1 MTTAKTKRWLYP
13 VIALVGILVIFAIF
27 GLIKFVS
34 IKHMMARFAS
44 MKPPAVSVSAAQART
59 VAWHPSIKAIGSIT
73 AVNGVN
79 VSSELSGKVV
89 AIDFQSGDTV
99 KKGQLLVQLDDSQ
112 EQALL
117 RQYQAQEA
125 LNKSNFERALSLRK
139 KNLNSKQDLDN
150 ARTQYEMSQA
160 QVAQEQAV
168 IAKKAI
174 RAPFAGVVGIRQ
186 INLGQYVN
194 AGTTIVNLEQLDPLY
209 ATFTLPQAD
218 VPRLRLKQAV
228 ELQVDG
234 YPDTTFKGTLSAINP
249 AVNSQ
254 SRMLQAQ
261 ATVPNPKHLLR
272 PGMFANIEVLGEQS
286 KQVIVVPSTAIT
298 YSLYGDSVYVLETQ
312 KKASPAAKSAASA
325 GSAAQASTGV
335 TAASAAAAG
344 TAPGAARKEQQEYTV
359 KQVFVQV
366 GQTRDGLVAVTGV
379 KPGTLVVTA
388 GQIKLHPG
396 STAVVNNSVDLSKV
410 PELTP

>member
-13 VIALVGILVIFAIF
+13 VIALVGILIIFAIF

-44 MKPPAVSVSAAQART
+44 MKPPAVSVSAARART

-89 AIDFQSGDTV
+89 RIDFQSGDTV

-160 QVAQEQAV
+160 QVSQEQAV

-234 YPDTTFKGTLSAINP
+234 YPDKTFKGTLSAINP

-261 ATVPNPKHLLR
+261 ATLPNPEHLLR

-286 KQVIVVPSTAIT
+286 TQVIVVPSTAVT
-298 YSLYGDSVYVLETQ
+298 YSLYGDSVYVLERQ
-312 KKASPAAKSAASA
+312 KNASPPAKTAAGA
-325 GSAAQASTGV
+325 GSAAQAATGV
-335 TAASAAAAG
+335 AATSAATAG
-344 TAPGAARKEQQEYTV
+344 TASGPAGKEQQEYTV

-379 KPGTLVVTA
+379 KAGMLVVTA

-396 STAVVNNSVDLSKV
+396 STAVINNSVDLSKV

>member
-13 VIALVGILVIFAIF
+13 VIALVGILIIFAIF

-44 MKPPAVSVSAAQART
+44 MKPPAVSVSAARAKT
-59 VAWHPSIKAIGSIT
+59 VDWHPSIKAIGSIT

-79 VSSELSGKVV
+79 VSSELSGKVTR
-89 AIDFQSGDTV
+89 IDFESGDTV

-186 INLGQYVN
+186 VNLGQYLN

-234 YPDTTFKGTLSAINP
+234 YPDKTFKGTLSAINP

-261 ATVPNPKHLLR
+261 ATVPNPGHLLR
-272 PGMFANIEVLGEQS
+272 PGMFADIQVLGEQS
-286 KQVIVVPSTAIT
+286 KQVIVVPSTTIT
-298 YSLYGDSVYVLETQ
+298 YSLYGDSIYVLEKQ
-312 KKASPAAKSAASA
+312 KGASPAAKAAAGAAASA
-325 GSAAQASTGV
+325 TTGV
-335 TAASAAAAG
+335 TVTSAATAGTVSGAAG
-344 TAPGAARKEQQEYTV
+344 EEQPEYTV

-379 KPGTLVVTA
+379 KPSTLVVTA

-396 STAVVNNSVDLSKV
+396 STAVINNSVNLSKV